1 MTKQSSL
8 SIYLSFRF
16 LFVYFVSVILVGG
29 GCERGGRQK
38 QDEGWEKEG

>member
-16 LFVYFVSVILVGG
+16 LFVYFVIVILVGG
-29 GCERGGRQK
+29 GCERGGRK
-38 QDEGWEKEG
+38 RADSFSAL